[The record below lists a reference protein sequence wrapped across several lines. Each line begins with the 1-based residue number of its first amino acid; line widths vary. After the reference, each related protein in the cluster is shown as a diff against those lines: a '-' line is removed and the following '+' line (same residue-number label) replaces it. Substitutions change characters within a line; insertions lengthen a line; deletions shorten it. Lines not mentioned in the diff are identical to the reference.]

1 MPTDT
6 ATVLER
12 LTALHPKIIDLT
24 LARIEGLLS
33 DLGHPELSL
42 PPVVHVAGTNG
53 KGSTLAFL
61 RAYLE
66 AAGYKVHV
74 YTSPHLVRFNE
85 RIRLAGE
92 IVSTEY
98 LIDLLEEC
106 ETVNAGK
113 PITFFEIT
121 TAAAFLAMARVRAD
135 IILLETG
142 LGGRLDATN
151 VLAQPQLT
159 VITPVSIDHIQY
171 LGAGITNIAA
181 EKAGILKPGI
191 TGVIAPQPHE
201 AQAVIEAR
209 AQKVGAPLYQ
219 YDQQWVVDP
228 VEDPVPSGALT
239 FRGEMLS
246 LDLPSPGLAGP
257 HQHINAGTAVACLE
271 NLPDFDVGEAAIRRG
286 LATVEWPGRLQRLA
300 HGGLTDILP
309 RGWELWIDG
318 GHNPAAG
325 DILARAAMTWH
336 DRPLHVVFGM
346 LNTKDPAGFLNPMA
360 PHIRSLTAIPIPD
373 EQASF
378 SAEEAAAAAKIDSP
392 TPRVA
397 DDLDGAL
404 ALILRDGGETGR
416 ILVCGSLYLVGAALK
431 RNGEAT

>member
-1 MPTDT
+1 MPTDA
-6 ATVLER
+6 ATILER

-24 LARIEGLLS
+24 LARIEGLLK

-92 IVSTEY
+92 IVSTQY

-121 TAAAFLAMARVRAD
+121 TAAAFLAMSRVRAD
-135 IILLETG
+135 ITLLETG

-151 VLAQPQLT
+151 VLTRPRLT
-159 VITPVSIDHIQY
+159 AITPVSIDHIQY
-171 LGAGITNIAA
+171 LGKSITAIAG

-191 TGVIAPQPHE
+191 TGVIAPQPPE

-209 AQKVGAPLYQ
+209 AKEIGAPLYQ
-219 YDQQWVVDP
+219 YDQHWVVDP

-239 FRGEMLS
+239 FRGEVLS

-271 NLPDFDVGEAAIRRG
+271 NLPDFDVGEAAVRRG

-325 DILARAAMTWH
+325 EILARAAMTWH

-346 LNTKDPAGFLNPMA
+346 LNTKDPAGFLKPIA
-360 PHIRSLTAIPIPD
+360 PHLRSLTAIQIPN

-378 SAEEAAAAAKIDSP
+378 SAEEIALASKIERP
-392 TPRVA
+392 APRVA
-397 DDLDGAL
+397 ADLESAL
-404 ALILRDGGETGR
+404 AGILHDGGETGR

-431 RNGEAT
+431 RNGEAA